1 MVETYSPDEKFL
13 TQEFTLKRDEL
24 GDWLT
29 DAMWEGLK
37 DCFRTPI
44 CEEMTCEKDVVYERV
59 VGLVRTLY
67 VDPENNFVTF
77 EGLFWPKYSSKTK
90 EEWNNIKLSNVFFY
104 VMEEKN
110 PVKIPVSCFT
120 V

>member
-1 MVETYSPDEKFL
+1 MAENYSSDEKFL
-13 TQEFTLKRDEL
+13 TQEFTLKKDEL
-24 GDWLT
+24 EDWLT

-44 CEEMTCEKDVVYERV
+44 CEEVVYEEKTVADRV
-59 VGLVRTLY
+59 VGFVRTLY

-90 EEWNNIKLSNVFFY
+90 EEWNNIKLSNVSFY

-110 PVKIPVSCFT
+110 PTKIPVSCFT

>member
-1 MVETYSPDEKFL
+1 MAENYSPDEKFL

-37 DCFRTPI
+37 DCFRAPI
-44 CEEMTCEKDVVYERV
+44 CEETYNEKNCLERV
-59 VGLVRTLY
+59 VGFVRTLY

-90 EEWNNIKLSNVFFY
+90 EEWNNISLSSVSFY
-104 VMEEKN
+104 IVGEKN
-110 PVKIPVSCFT
+110 PTKIPVSCFT

>member
-1 MVETYSPDEKFL
+1 MAENYTPDEKFL
-13 TQEFTLKRDEL
+13 SQNFTLTRDCMGES
-24 GDWLT
+24 LT

-37 DCFRTPI
+37 DCFRAPI
-44 CEEMTCEKDVVYERV
+44 CEEETHEHETVADRV
-59 VGLVRTLY
+59 VGFVRTLY

-90 EEWNNIKLSNVFFY
+90 EEWNNIKLTGVSFY
-104 VMEEKN
+104 VVEEEN
-110 PVKIPVSCFT
+110 PAKIPVSCFT

>member
-1 MVETYSPDEKFL
+1 MAENYSPDEKFL

-37 DCFRTPI
+37 DCFRAPI
-44 CEEMTCEKDVVYERV
+44 CEETVYENRV
-59 VGLVRTLY
+59 VGFVRTLY

-90 EEWNNIKLSNVFFY
+90 EEWNNVKLSNVSFY
-104 VMEEKN
+104 AVEEKN
-110 PVKIPVSCFT
+110 PTKIPVSCFT

>member
-1 MVETYSPDEKFL
+1 MAENYTPDEKFL

-37 DCFRTPI
+37 DCFRAPI
-44 CEEMTCEKDVVYERV
+44 CEEVVYEEKTVADRV
-59 VGLVRTLY
+59 VGFVRTLY

-90 EEWNNIKLSNVFFY
+90 EEWNNIKLSSVSFY
-104 VMEEKN
+104 VMGEKN
-110 PVKIPVSCFT
+110 PTKIPVSCFT

>member
-1 MVETYSPDEKFL
+1 MVENYSPDEKFL

-29 DAMWEGLK
+29 NAMWEGLK

-44 CEEMTCEKDVVYERV
+44 CEEMTCGKDIGYERV
-59 VGLVRTLY
+59 VGFVRTLY

-77 EGLFWPKYSSKTK
+77 EGLFGPSTLL
-90 EEWNNIKLSNVFFY
+90 KLRKSGIILSFQMFLF
-104 VMEEKN
+104 MLWK
-110 PVKIPVSCFT
+110 KRIL
-120 V
+120 

>member
-1 MVETYSPDEKFL
+1 MVENYFSNEKFL
-13 TQEFTLKRDEL
+13 TQEFTLKRNEL

-44 CEEMTCEKDVVYERV
+44 CEEVVYEEKTVADRV
-59 VGLVRTLY
+59 VGFVRTLY

-90 EEWNNIKLSNVFFY
+90 EEWNNIKLSNVSFY

-110 PVKIPVSCFT
+110 PTKIPVSCFT

>member
-1 MVETYSPDEKFL
+1 MAENYSPDEKFL

-44 CEEMTCEKDVVYERV
+44 CEEMTCGKDIGYERV
-59 VGLVRTLY
+59 VGFVRTLY

-90 EEWNNIKLSNVFFY
+90 EEWNNIKLSKVSFY
-104 VMEEKN
+104 AVEEKN
-110 PVKIPVSCFT
+110 PIKIPVSCFA

>member
-1 MVETYSPDEKFL
+1 MVENYSPDEKFL

-29 DAMWEGLK
+29 NAMWEGLK

-44 CEEMTCEKDVVYERV
+44 CEEVTHENKLVAERV
-59 VGLVRTLY
+59 VGFVRTLY

-90 EEWNNIKLSNVFFY
+90 EEWNNIKLSNVSFY
-104 VMEEKN
+104 VVEEKN
-110 PVKIPVSCFT
+110 STKIPVSCFT

>member
-1 MVETYSPDEKFL
+1 MAENYSPNEKFL

-44 CEEMTCEKDVVYERV
+44 CEEVIYEEKTVADRV
-59 VGLVRTLY
+59 VGFVRTLY

-77 EGLFWPKYSSKTK
+77 EGLFWPKYSSK
-90 EEWNNIKLSNVFFY
+90 IK
-104 VMEEKN
+104 
-110 PVKIPVSCFT
+110 
-120 V
+120 

>member
-1 MVETYSPDEKFL
+1 MAENYSPDEKFL

-37 DCFRTPI
+37 DCFRAPI
-44 CEEMTCEKDVVYERV
+44 CEETVCEKEVVADRV
-59 VGLVRTLY
+59 VGFVRTLY

-90 EEWNNIKLSNVFFY
+90 EEWNNIKLSNVSFY
-104 VMEEKN
+104 VVKEKN
-110 PVKIPVSCFT
+110 PTKIPVSCFT